1 MINQKKKL
9 LMKIQKK
16 NKIFI
21 NFFLF
26 FLILFINQKR
36 KEQKMKKEEIQTDM
50 DYELWYDEQKEK
62 QIIKDNTNQND
73 S

>member
-1 MINQKKKL
+1 
-9 LMKIQKK
+9 MKIQKK